1 MLPLLRK
8 LGSIAATFVFGTFLL
23 WSGQVGP
30 EDAWA
35 NWQKWLKWF
44 GIENVPAWLNS
55 QTFLSWVSAAG
66 GAFVGAALV
75 LLYTVWRRQKDL
87 NAPLVPILSTDPE
100 FISMKE
106 AATQAYETFRR
117 GGGLGKLA
125 PDELSQTDPLSWCA
139 SFLIVKDIPVYGAH
153 PPSRDR
159 ERIPKRDLRHLHV
172 ENDCNELHEVMSSRN
187 PIWKDLEVRVED
199 LEPGLD
205 AIKRDY
211 SE

>member
-1 MLPLLRK
+1 MPPLIRK

-30 EDAWA
+30 EEAWA
-35 NWQKWLKWF
+35 NWQKWLKLF
-44 GIENVPAWLNS
+44 GIETVPAWLSS
-55 QTFLSWVSAAG
+55 QAFLSWVSAAG
-66 GAFVGAALV
+66 GAFVGAASV
-75 LLYTVWRRQKDL
+75 LLYTVWQRQKDL
-87 NAPLVPILSTDPE
+87 GARVMTIVSTDPE

-106 AATQAYETFRR
+106 AATRTFETFRR
-117 GGGLGKLA
+117 GGGMGKMA
-125 PDELSQTDPLSWCA
+125 PEELSMSDPLSWCA
-139 SFLIVKDIPVYGAH
+139 SFLIVKEIPIYGSH

-172 ENDCNELHEVMSSRN
+172 ENDCNELNEVISSRN

-199 LEPGLD
+199 LKPILE